1 MVKNEQASR
10 AFREIL
16 TLMESYCVRA
26 DAILEFMLQR
36 GEMNKLELD
45 QVIDAA
51 KDRQRAKWDQI
62 RAKVDSLLE
71 EEADKVTTT
80 ICVTRRT

>member
-1 MVKNEQASR
+1 VEGYS
-10 AFREIL
+10 
-16 TLMESYCVRA
+16 VRA

-36 GEMNKLELD
+36 GEMNELELNR
-45 QVIDAA
+45 VMDAA

-71 EEADKVTTT
+71 EEADKVTAK
-80 ICVTRRT
+80 IA

>member
-1 MVKNEQASR
+1 MVKNEQAIR

-16 TLMESYCVRA
+16 KHMESYSVLA
-26 DAILEFMLQR
+26 DAILEFMLER
-36 GEMNKLELD
+36 GEMNNLELN
-45 QVIDAA
+45 QIIETA

-71 EEADKVTTT
+71 EEAVEVTAK
-80 ICVTRRT
+80 IA

>member
-1 MVKNEQASR
+1 MVKNEQALR

-16 TLMESYCVRA
+16 THVEDYSVRT
-26 DAILEFMLQR
+26 DAILEFMLER
-36 GEMNKLELD
+36 GEMNGLELD
-45 QVIDAA
+45 RVTDAA

-71 EEADKVTTT
+71 EEADKVTAK
-80 ICVTRRT
+80 IA